1 MTVSISLLSRM
12 ISAGWPLTCAGC
24 SEASGAILPSPWAT
38 VSAPTTGASAACATP
53 APSLRRTTSGART
66 SSRRCRSPALI
77 ARWNASSA
85 CRIGHGSLQVAS
97 HIPNIG
103 RSGRY
108 QSGIIGPMAMT
119 VRTDPEMEKALTA
132 LTEAEGASRQEIIRR
147 AVLDRYERRGHLARV
162 EASSDRMLKRWGDVL
177 ERLGRA

>member
-1 MTVSISLLSRM
+1 
-12 ISAGWPLTCAGC
+12 
-24 SEASGAILPSPWAT
+24 
-38 VSAPTTGASAACATP
+38 
-53 APSLRRTTSGART
+53 
-66 SSRRCRSPALI
+66 
-77 ARWNASSA
+77 
-85 CRIGHGSLQVAS
+85 
-97 HIPNIG
+97 
-103 RSGRY
+103 
-108 QSGIIGPMAMT
+108 MAMT

>member
-1 MTVSISLLSRM
+1 MRLARLRTV
-12 ISAGWPLTCAGC
+12 TQEDDVGC
-24 SEASGAILPSPWAT
+24 QDLEQAMQ
-38 VSAPTTGASAACATP
+38 
-53 APSLRRTTSGART
+53 
-66 SSRRCRSPALI
+66 I
-77 ARWNASSA
+77 ARFDRPLERLERVSDL
-85 CRIGHGSLQVAS
+85 GHGSLQVAS